1 MPEVTTALNKLQL
14 GVETTPG
21 TSVAANKLLRTYNAT
36 PAIQTSLTM
45 VPAVGGKYAL
55 ASHLARE
62 WTTINLEGPL
72 TYTEVVYLLSSVLT
86 GVTPTQISPPTGT
99 AYRWTFAPAQSSA
112 DSPKTYTVE
121 YGSDDRAWKCTY
133 GLVTEFSLSIGQD
146 TLDVRASML
155 GRSIQDGITLTA
167 SPTNIEVVPVTRPGV
182 SLWLDTTAAGL
193 GTTKL
198 LRGFTAEFQ
207 VRSRYNP
214 VWVLDSAQASFAAH
228 VEARPEVTLRL
239 LVEADAQGM
248 GLLTAMR
255 QGDKRFI
262 RLKATGPNIET
273 GNDYTFQLDLCG
285 LVSAVGSFA
294 DQDGVYAIDWTF
306 TATYDA
312 TWGKAFEV
320 QVVNKLSA
328 L

>member
-1 MPEVTTALNKLQL
+1 MPEVTTVLNNLQL

-21 TSVAANKLLRTYNAT
+21 TGVAANRRLRTYSAT
-36 PAIQTSLTM
+36 PSVQTALNLIR
-45 VPAVGGKYAL
+45 AVGGKYSL
-55 ASHLARE
+55 AAHLARE
-62 WTTINLEGPL
+62 WTTVALEGPL

-99 AYRWTFAPAQSSA
+99 AYRWTFTPSQSSA

-121 YGSDDRAWKCTY
+121 YGSTNRAWKCTY
-133 GLVTEFSLSIGQD
+133 GLVTEFGLNVGQD

-155 GRSIQDGITLTA
+155 ARAIQDNITLTA
-167 SPTNIEVVPVTRPGV
+167 SPTDIEVVPVARPGV

-198 LRGFTAEFQ
+198 LRAFAAELQ
-207 VRSRYNP
+207 IRNRYNP
-214 VWVLDSAQASFAAH
+214 VWVLDASQSSFATH
-228 VEARPEVTLRL
+228 VEVPPEVTLRL
-239 LVEADAQGM
+239 LLEADAQGM
-248 GLLTAMR
+248 GALSAVR

-273 GNDYTFQLDLCG
+273 GNDYTFQVDLCG
-285 LVSAVGSFA
+285 LVSAVGSFS
-294 DQDGVYAIDWTF
+294 DQDGVYAIEWTF
-306 TATYDA
+306 AATYDA
-312 TWGKAFEV
+312 TWNKAVEV
-320 QVVNKLSA
+320 QVVNKLNA